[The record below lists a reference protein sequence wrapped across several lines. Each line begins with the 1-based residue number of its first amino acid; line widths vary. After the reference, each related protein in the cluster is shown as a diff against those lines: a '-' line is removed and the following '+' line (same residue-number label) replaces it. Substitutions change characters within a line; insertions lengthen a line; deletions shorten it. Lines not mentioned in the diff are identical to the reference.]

1 MTAVECDVLERVKR
15 VRETRPRAIS
25 QVPPKGSVQV
35 PQGCP
40 QASQS
45 AQTPA
50 NHAPMLTA
58 LSIRDIVLIEKLDIA
73 LERGLTVLTGETG
86 AGKSILLDSVGL
98 TLGARGDATL
108 VREGQ
113 GKGNV
118 TAGFVL
124 PSTHAAYKL
133 LAENDIDV
141 EGEIVVKRL
150 QNADGPSRATINDQ
164 PVSLNLLRQVSAQLI
179 ELHGQHA
186 DRALVDVAA
195 HRSLVDAFGGHE
207 KLADEVGSA
216 FAALSAARSALDAYR
231 VMQAKAEAERDYLEH
246 AVEELSKLA
255 PEVNEEQQLAEK
267 RQLMMQSEQFV
278 SALDEADS
286 ALAGDGAAEAK
297 INAALRRLER
307 RKDGAGGRL
316 DSACAALE
324 RLVAEFSEASRA
336 LDDARRAFVFD
347 PRELETSEERLFSLR
362 AAARK
367 YRCTVDDL
375 AGKHQQFERELSAI
389 THGGKELERLDQD
402 LGKARVH
409 YEALADKLSV
419 LRKKTAKA
427 LDKAVLAELPA
438 LKLERARFETL
449 IETDAA
455 KPGASG
461 IDRVEF
467 VVAANP
473 GTALQPLMK
482 VASGGELARFMLA
495 LKVILAAKGSAPVLI
510 FDEIDTGVGGAVA
523 DAIGQRLAR
532 LAKGLQ
538 VICVTHSPQVA
549 ARADQH
555 LLISKME
562 DVKTKRMV
570 TRVQPLSAQS
580 RREELA
586 RMLSGATVTD
596 EARAQAD
603 RLLAGQG

>member
-1 MTAVECDVLERVKR
+1 MLAVVQNSRVSAVAQVSPSVETLANTTA
-15 VRETRPRAIS
+15 
-25 QVPPKGSVQV
+25 
-35 PQGCP
+35 
-40 QASQS
+40 
-45 AQTPA
+45 
-50 NHAPMLTA
+50 MLTA
-58 LSIRDIVLIEKLDIA
+58 LSIRDIVLIEKLDLA
-73 LERGLTVLTGETG
+73 LDKGLTVLTGETG

-108 VREGQ
+108 VRTGQ
-113 GKGNV
+113 GKGAV
-118 TAGFVL
+118 TAGFTL
-124 PSTHAAYKL
+124 PSSHAAYKL
-133 LAENDIDV
+133 LAENDIEI
-141 EGEIVVKRL
+141 EGELVIKRL

-164 PVSLNLLRQVSAQLI
+164 PVSLNLLRQVSSLLI

-207 KLADEVGSA
+207 KLADDVAAA
-216 FAALSAARSALDAYR
+216 FAKLSTARVALDAYR
-231 VMQAKAEAERDYLEH
+231 TMQAKAEAERDYLEH
-246 AVEELSKLA
+246 AVEELSKLS
-255 PEVNEEQQLAEK
+255 PEANEEQHLAER
-267 RQLMMQSEQFV
+267 RQLMMQAEQFV
-278 SALDEADS
+278 SAIDEADA
-286 ALAGDGAAEAK
+286 ALSGDDAAESK
-297 INAALRRLER
+297 INAALRRMER

-316 DSACAALE
+316 DLACAALD
-324 RLVAEFSEASRA
+324 RLVAEFSEAARA

-347 PRELETSEERLFSLR
+347 PRELEKSEERLFGLR

-375 AGKHQQFERELSAI
+375 AVKHQQFERELAAI
-389 THGGKELERLDQD
+389 TTGGKELERLDAE
-402 LGKARVH
+402 LGKARVAF
-409 YEALADKLSV
+409 EALADKLSAA
-419 LRKKTAKA
+419 RKKTAKA

-449 IETDAA
+449 VETDAS
-455 KPGASG
+455 KPASSG

-473 GTALQPLMK
+473 GTPLQPLMK

-532 LAKGLQ
+532 LAQGLQ

-562 DVKTKRMV
+562 DVKSKRMV

-596 EARAQAD
+596 AARAQAD
-603 RLLAGQG
+603 ELLMGCR